1 MKALYRNVSC
11 LTLLLCQVYF
21 HELFLHGI
29 WKIGPEILTLLSLNY
44 LLLHCGKSCIGMIEY
59 VNFIMPVKELFLWT
73 LDFMYTYCL
82 WLNEFV
88 YRIYKRL

>member
-1 MKALYRNVSC
+1 
-11 LTLLLCQVYF
+11 
-21 HELFLHGI
+21 
-29 WKIGPEILTLLSLNY
+29 
-44 LLLHCGKSCIGMIEY
+44 MIEY